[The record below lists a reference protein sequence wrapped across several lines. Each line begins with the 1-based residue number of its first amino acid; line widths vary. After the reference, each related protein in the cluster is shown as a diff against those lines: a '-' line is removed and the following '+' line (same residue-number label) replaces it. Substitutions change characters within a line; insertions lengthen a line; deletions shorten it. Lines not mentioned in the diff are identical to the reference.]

1 MRASGPRA
9 PEAHLPH
16 DARPG
21 CTTSF
26 RPFTS
31 RAAPSGALPLRS
43 FHTTGRRRFADARCT
58 MTDRTSTT
66 AQHHAPLAFL
76 LAGLSAIGPFST
88 DAYLP
93 SFQEIG
99 RVFAA
104 PPLLV
109 QQTLTA
115 YMVPFALMTL
125 WQGAISDALGRR
137 RVTLGMLALFTLAS
151 LGCMLA
157 WRIEALLI
165 FRAVQGMTAG
175 AGMVIGRAVVRDL
188 LDGSEA
194 RRLMSRIALVFAI
207 APAVG
212 PVIGGWLHVWFG
224 WRSVFA
230 FIALFA
236 AGMCAWCWRA
246 LPETLPPAHR
256 RPLAV
261 GSMALGYRQVLSS
274 PPFLALVVSVTCNF
288 SAVFI
293 YIVSAP
299 TFLMD
304 QLRVSETGF
313 LWLFGSISCGLML
326 GTWLSGALARRMSN
340 RRTVTWA
347 YAVMAAAAG
356 ANVLFHAWFPPA
368 LPWSILPLVLYV
380 VGTSLAMPSLTL
392 MALDLFPTRRGLA
405 SSCQAFVQT
414 SGNALVT
421 AVVAPAVWGSA
432 LSLALGMAGALTCG
446 VASFALYAFALR
458 HASATE
464 DAGPRGVLGEGGA
477 EPAP

>member
-1 MRASGPRA
+1 MTHREPAT
-9 PEAHLPH
+9 AHH
-16 DARPG
+16 
-21 CTTSF
+21 
-26 RPFTS
+26 
-31 RAAPSGALPLRS
+31 
-43 FHTTGRRRFADARCT
+43 HRR
-58 MTDRTSTT
+58 
-66 AQHHAPLAFL
+66 LAFL

-137 RVTLGMLALFTLAS
+137 RVTLSMLALFTLAS
-151 LGCMLA
+151 IGCMLA
-157 WRIEALLI
+157 WRIEALLF

-188 LDGSEA
+188 LDGAEA

-224 WRSVFA
+224 WRAVFA
-230 FIALFA
+230 FLALFSA
-236 AGMCAWCWRA
+236 SLCAWCWRS
-246 LPETLPPAHR
+246 LPETLPAAHR
-256 RPLAV
+256 HPLNA
-261 GSMALGYRQVLSS
+261 GSMARAYRNVLASR
-274 PPFLALVVSVTCNF
+274 PFVALVVSVTCNF
-288 SAVFI
+288 SAVFL

-299 TFLMD
+299 AFLVD
-304 QLRVSETGF
+304 HLHVSETGF
-313 LWLFGSISCGLML
+313 VWLFGSISCGLL
-326 GTWLSGALARRMSN
+326 IGTWISSALAGRVSN
-340 RRTVTWA
+340 ARTVALA
-347 YAVMAAAAG
+347 YGVMAVAAG
-356 ANVLFHAWFPPA
+356 GNVLLNAAFPPSV
-368 LPWSILPLVLYV
+368 PWSIVPLVVYV
-380 VGTSLAMPSLTL
+380 VGASLAMPSLTL

-421 AVVAPAVWGSA
+421 AILAPVLWGSTLA
-432 LSLALGMAGALTCG
+432 LSLGMAGTLSIGLAAF
-446 VASFALYAFALR
+446 VLYLAVLR
-458 HASATE
+458 HRSARE
-464 DAGPRGVLGEGGA
+464 PRAVAEGGGGA
-477 EPAP
+477 G